1 MPRSALISD
10 PQPYTYF
17 GTFAGLPFWPGGLTL
32 LAAAPG
38 VGKTSWMLRM
48 VAEAAALGF
57 PAALGCYEHTAEEL
71 KYRLRMQAEAATAGA
86 HDQANNEAV
95 EKYLAASSET
105 VLLPLSDAEDTIRA
119 IEETLTQDYGFPGR
133 GPALLAV
140 DYLQRV
146 PVVGLTGLLSE
157 EQRGGEA
164 AAMLRG
170 LARRRGW
177 AVIAAAAI
185 RGSAFNANID
195 EFDPS
200 ATLRA
205 GLSALVGDER
215 AGYEPDR
222 VLLVSRNGASHS
234 CGCVD
239 LDIHTLKDRTGPVRR
254 WQMTFW
260 GERFYPALESE
271 GSGHP

>member
-1 MPRSALISD
+1 MPRSATISD
-10 PQPYTYF
+10 PQPYAFF

-38 VGKTSWMLRM
+38 VGKTSWLLRM
-48 VAEAAALGF
+48 VAEAAAQGF

-71 KYRLRMQAEAATAGA
+71 KYRLRMQAEAAVAGA
-86 HDQANNEAV
+86 HDRADREAV
-95 EKYLAASSET
+95 ETCLAKSSET
-105 VLLPLSDAEDTIRA
+105 VLLPLSDAEDTLRA

-146 PVVGLTGLLSE
+146 PVVGLTGLLNE

-164 AAMLRG
+164 AAMLRS

-185 RGSAFNANID
+185 HGSMFNANVD
-195 EFDPS
+195 EFD
-200 ATLRA
+200 
-205 GLSALVGDER
+205 LSALIGDER

-222 VLLVSRNGASHS
+222 VLLLSHNGGSRP

-239 LDIHTLKDRTGPVRR
+239 LDIHTLKDRTGPLRR
-254 WQMTFW
+254 RQIMFW

-271 GSGHP
+271 ISRHDETTHG